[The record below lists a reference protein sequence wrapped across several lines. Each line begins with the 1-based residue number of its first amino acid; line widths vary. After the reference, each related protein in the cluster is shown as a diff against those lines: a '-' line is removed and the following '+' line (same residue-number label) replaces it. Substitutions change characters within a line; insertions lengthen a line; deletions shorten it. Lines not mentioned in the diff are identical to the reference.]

1 MGIKTL
7 EITPNNVPANNK
19 ISFKGGIPTIS
30 FTIGSQNALLDM
42 SSIRIAG
49 RFAVYGDADGTV
61 RPTAVGFAQLTAS
74 EKLGIYGAFNQLVW
88 RSSKT
93 KQVCEHIRHYSRF
106 LASYLPTMA
115 SLQDGLGYLSNTALI
130 NMNADQYQASV
141 IRSPQDSEFCCSLPC
156 GMTQGG
162 ERLNLMDTAFGGVD
176 CEIHLTPD
184 SQFFYAKNGNT
195 TGLEN
200 VHYELSQV
208 KILCEVYEPEPE
220 ELTALRRETSGVFNF
235 NSISSYM
242 TTLES
247 TTSIVNFHLG
257 LSRVIS
263 AFINFVP
270 SSYLNNRSQ
279 NGYLT
284 YFPTKSITGGGT
296 GERADINSTS
306 FLKMGERFPYHF
318 VVETNVEGDDCPNID
333 PQVNKYF
340 TSALIPEHLHR
351 RCSISPN
358 NTNRLFTGLP
368 ASYSTIPE
376 GSATYGV
383 GVLYDMLDSDGVDF
397 RTEAFTLQMDTDLD
411 DANPTSSFLF
421 VKAKQTLSYNK
432 DGIEVIS

>member
-1 MGIKTL
+1 MGIRTL

-19 ISFKGGIPTIS
+19 VSFKGGIPVLS
-30 FTIGSQNALLDM
+30 FTIGSQNALLDP

-49 RFAVYGDADGTV
+49 TFRCWADADGTI
-61 RPTAVGFAQLTAS
+61 RPTAVAYQQLTAS
-74 EKLGIYGAFNQLVW
+74 EKLGVYGAFNQLVW
-88 RSSKT
+88 RSSRS

-106 LASYLPTMA
+106 LSSYIPTMT
-115 SLQDGLGYLSNTALI
+115 SLQDGLSYLNNTALI
-130 NMNADQYQASV
+130 NMNADQFTENV
-141 IRSPQDSEFCCSLPC
+141 IQTAEDCEFCCPLPC

-162 ERLNLMDTAFGGVD
+162 EKLNLMSSGFGGLD

-184 SQFFYAKNGNT
+184 SQFFYSKDGT
-195 TGLEN
+195 TTNLEN
-200 VHYELSQV
+200 VFYEMENV
-208 KILCEVYEPEPE
+208 KIYCEVFEPDAE
-220 ELTALRRETSGVFNF
+220 ELAKLSREGSGVFNF
-235 NSISSYM
+235 NSISSHM

-247 TTSIVNFHLG
+247 TNSIVNFHLG

-263 AFINFVP
+263 AFVNFVP
-270 SSYLNNRSQ
+270 SSFLNNRAQ

-284 YFPTKSITGGGT
+284 YFPIKDNGDLAAVNDT
-296 GERADINSTS
+296 A
-306 FLKMGERFPYHF
+306 FLKMGERYPYHF
-318 VVETNVEGDDCPNID
+318 VVDTNYKDDDTTQVID

-351 RCSISPN
+351 RCSISVN

-376 GSATYGV
+376 GSANYGV

-397 RTEAFTLQMDTDLD
+397 RTEAFTLQMDTELD
-411 DANPTSSFLF
+411 DANPTSAFLF

-432 DGIEVIS
+432 DGIEVIA